1 MRPSPVRPHPYRR
14 VWKPL
19 YWNMD
24 STGYYILWMMQLE
37 NVTEKV
43 QQNLVLEG
51 GDPVF
56 LSPKRTYNS
65 DQTTMDL
72 LPGII
77 YSFAALFI
85 ILDPLLSVPIFAAMT
100 KGQTATEIHKQAFI
114 AVAVAGSLMYL
125 FLIFNKMIFE
135 ILGLSLPSFQ
145 IAGGILLF
153 LLGIQEALGIEIGH
167 CKEHAK
173 TAAGVVIGTP
183 LLCGPGTITTVML
196 LSKDYGILIPF
207 VAITISLLATWAIL
221 YYSELIQRILGEVVT
236 DIMGKVLG
244 MLVAAIAVK
253 IIASGVMALA
263 GM

>member
-1 MRPSPVRPHPYRR
+1 
-14 VWKPL
+14 
-19 YWNMD
+19 
-24 STGYYILWMMQLE
+24 
-37 NVTEKV
+37 
-43 QQNLVLEG
+43 
-51 GDPVF
+51 
-56 LSPKRTYNS
+56 
-65 DQTTMDL
+65 MDL
-72 LPGII
+72 IPGII

-100 KGQTATEIHKQAFI
+100 KGQSPAEIHKQAFI

-125 FLIFNKMIFE
+125 FLVFNKMIFD

-153 LLGIQEALGIEIGH
+153 ILGIQEALGIEIGH

-207 VAITISLLATWAIL
+207 VAITLALLATWLVL

-253 IIASGVMALA
+253 IIASGIVALA
-263 GM
+263 VV

>member
-1 MRPSPVRPHPYRR
+1 
-14 VWKPL
+14 
-19 YWNMD
+19 
-24 STGYYILWMMQLE
+24 MQ
-37 NVTEKV
+37 
-43 QQNLVLEG
+43 
-51 GDPVF
+51 DMF
-56 LSPKRTYNS
+56 S
-65 DQTTMDL
+65 
-72 LPGII
+72 GII

-100 KGQTATEIHKQAFI
+100 KGQTPSEIHKQAFI
-114 AVAVAGSLMYL
+114 AVAVAGGLMYL
-125 FLIFNKMIFE
+125 FLIFNKMIFD
-135 ILGLSLPSFQ
+135 ILGLTMASFQ

-167 CKEHAK
+167 CKEHSN

-207 VAITISLLATWAIL
+207 IAITLSLIATWLVL
-221 YYSELIQRILGEVVT
+221 YYAQNIQHVLGDVVT

-253 IIASGVMALA
+253 IIASGILA
-263 GM
+263 YLTLI